1 MNVLPYLIVSAVLL
15 AAAIVLTF
23 LPRLRRRTSSALR
36 LTAISV
42 LVILSIMVM
51 RMPLLFQK
59 GELPMTATMH
69 SMIKAVNTIGMGG
82 DLDGVLKDGAAY
94 ISDGKPDVMTD
105 VYAFYVTF
113 QSLVSPLMCGFV
125 LISTL
130 GMALSKLRLLFCK
143 RPVFIF
149 SQLTEDSLIL
159 AQSILDSMH
168 RPGEKRPRSRA
179 LLCFLHPGAD
189 VPSGIAP
196 MWEKL
201 HAQGAIRVRDSL
213 SRRIFP
219 RLSPSVNCIL
229 CDQNED
235 VNLRDLVGLLE
246 GEQSVETRRFVRAAS
261 IRYFIYAHSRQA
273 ERVIDSL
280 SRDHIGSGEKGGNRI
295 ICMLNPKENLAVDI
309 LDSTP
314 LHRFVATGE
323 DGVRRL
329 NVLIAGSSLLA
340 ERFLRNAYACG
351 QMHDCRLSI
360 TLAAPDATAFAER
373 LWASAPMLRRSED
386 PVVKINGELHFVDL
400 SDAVEV
406 ADEALLREADY
417 VFVAFEEDEV
427 NIRCARR
434 MRMIIE
440 RQKLTD
446 ARRATQP
453 VAIVYAVED
462 TALSAMCRRIDQ
474 SEGNGS
480 YTPCTMVPTGSRDR
494 QNHTD
499 VLFGHELLRRA
510 FFMDRAYDELVMPKL
525 DREGVRALQHDFIA
539 FMNRAYM
546 RRSSVAT
553 ALHLMYRKH
562 VYETLPPAQANE
574 ILSEVEHRR
583 WNAYMIMSG
592 FLPPTDAQLAAYFY
606 RGEATHKSEELRL
619 HPCIVTRVPQES
631 KALWD
636 FEEPV
641 VDELDEVSRRLHRL
655 TAERLHQVMTDNG
668 QPCPAPEKISPQSVS
683 RLLEAAGKIA
693 DPGAKKLA
701 GKLVGCLF
709 RDYKRLDL
717 NIVGKTN
724 DILNMASD
732 PGILAALR
740 LFWMEGE

>member
-1 MNVLPYLIVSAVLL
+1 MKILPYLIVSAVLL

-23 LPRLRRRTSSALR
+23 HRLRQRTPSALR
-36 LTAISV
+36 LTTISV

-51 RMPLLFQK
+51 RMPLLFSK
-59 GELPMTATMH
+59 GEWPETAMLH
-69 SMIKAVNTIGMGG
+69 SVVKAVNTIGMGG
-82 DLDGVLKDGAAY
+82 DLDGVLAEGTAL
-94 ISDGKPDVMTD
+94 ISDGRSDAMMR
-105 VYAFYVTF
+105 VYSFYVTF
-113 QSLVSPLMCGFV
+113 QSLASPLMCGFV

-130 GMALSKLRLLFCK
+130 GMALSKLRLIFCMQ
-143 RPVFIF
+143 PVFIF

-159 AQSILDSMH
+159 AQSILDSM
-168 RPGEKRPRSRA
+168 RKPGEKRPRRRA

-219 RLSPSVNCIL
+219 RLAPSVNCIL
-229 CDQNED
+229 CDRNED

-246 GEQSVETRRFVRAAS
+246 GEQSVETRRFVRTSS

-280 SRDHIGSGEKGGNRI
+280 SRDHVGSGEKGGNRI

-314 LHRFVATGE
+314 LHRYVTTGE

-329 NVLIAGSSLLA
+329 NVLIAGSTLLA

-360 TLAAPDATAFAER
+360 TLAAPDAAAFAER
-373 LWASAPMLRRSED
+373 LRASAPMLRRSDD

-400 SDAVEV
+400 SDAAEA

-417 VFVAFEEDEV
+417 VFVAYEEDEV

-434 MRMIIE
+434 MRTIIE

-446 ARRATQP
+446 ARRAMQP

-462 TALSAMCRRIDQ
+462 TALSAMCHRIDQ
-474 SEGNGS
+474 SEENGS

-525 DREGVRALQHDFIA
+525 DREGVRVLQHDFIA

-546 RRSSVAT
+546 RRSSVAS
-553 ALHLMYRKH
+553 ALHLMYNKQA
-562 VYETLPPAQANE
+562 YETLPPAQAND

-619 HPCIVTRVPQES
+619 HPCIVTRVTQES

-636 FEEPV
+636 LQEPA

-655 TAERLHQVMTDNG
+655 TADRLHQVMTDSSLH
-668 QPCPAPEKISPQSVS
+668 CPAPEAITPQSVAH
-683 RLLEAAGKIA
+683 LKEAAGKIA
-693 DPGAKKLA
+693 DPGARKLA

-724 DILNMASD
+724 DILKMASD